1 MNASKQSINVS
12 VVSGWGTNDFDVSVG
27 VVDAGGLVVHVECIA
42 CAACLQPFKVGDTV
56 ALVVGGGNAESV
68 RAYHLDCL
76 PMEFS
81 FGFLTFARASKA

>member
-1 MNASKQSINVS
+1 MNANKQSINVS

-42 CAACLQPFKVGDTV
+42 CGACLQPFKVGDSV

-76 PMEFS
+76 PMEF
-81 FGFLTFARASKA
+81 GFAFPPPAMSAKA